1 MALFAISRYL
11 GDENT
16 EEQSNKA
23 DAILKKLQAEA
34 EARRKLRGT
43 GTRKSPQDNSKKKIS
58 SEKDQV
64 KNDRTPKSGEK
75 IKIGKKCKLKEYN
88 ETAHANSDNEVIPK
102 KRRKGKL
109 DKEEKISRESDHSSQ
124 AKAQGSESVKQI
136 VSNADTTTKELKFRG
151 KAKSVTSG
159 EEEEQEIGDL
169 ELCDNDHQVD
179 ETEVMGDIQEGAHE
193 YGGFTVLGDYKSKQT
208 EKVSRVLPDWL
219 ASPNVIASDL
229 KHKTTSVSEFKG
241 LDPDI
246 HLNLKE
252 NKIDYFFP
260 VQMQVIPEIL
270 DTVRYGFV
278 LGRAGFRPPDICVS
292 APTGSGKTLAYVLPI
307 VQALKSRVLCRI
319 RAMVVLP
326 VRDLAVQVFKV
337 FLQYTKGTNLKVG
350 MIVGQKQ
357 FTVEQH
363 ALVGQRLGGLES
375 KVDIVVAT
383 PGRLVDHINKTPGFS
398 LTDLRFLVIDE
409 ADRIMEHVK
418 QDWLSHVENA
428 VFSGGRTAPGSL
440 NVYNS
445 CKHHMPLQ
453 KLLFSA
459 TLSQNPEKLQQL
471 NLFQP
476 KLFTS
481 VVDGGS
487 LPRPL
492 GSGESEGEGNK
503 DDRVP
508 DRLSGP
514 GGEVKGQFVGKY
526 TTPLGLKEYTVEVE
540 TSEKPLVILHFLH
553 NLKYRHVLCF
563 TNSVESTHRLYHL
576 IRLFGDINVAEITA
590 KLQASRRS
598 KVLKKLQNG
607 SIDILICSDAMAR
620 GMDIDDVQYVISYD
634 PPPYI
639 KTYIHR
645 VGRTARAGKEG
656 TALTLLQKKEFHHFK
671 TMTKEAGKMYIEKF
685 KVHSKEMEG
694 LLVKY
699 QTALQQLPQVLKS
712 ERFAQR

>member
-1 MALFAISRYL
+1 MALFAITRYL

-23 DAILKKLQAEA
+23 DAILKKLQADA
-34 EARRKLRGT
+34 EARRKRRGI
-43 GTRKSPQDNSKKKIS
+43 GTRKSPQDNSKKKLS

-64 KNDRTPKSGEK
+64 KNDLTPKSGEK
-75 IKIGKKCKLKEYN
+75 IKIGKKSKLKECI
-88 ETAHANSDNEVIPK
+88 ETSHADSDNEVIPK
-102 KRRKGKL
+102 KKRKGKL
-109 DKEEKISRESDHSSQ
+109 DKEEKTSRENDNSSQ
-124 AKAQGSESVKQI
+124 AIAQGSESSKLG
-136 VSNADTTTKELKFRG
+136 SNADTTTKELKFRG

-159 EEEEQEIGDL
+159 DEEEQEIEDL
-169 ELCDNDHQVD
+169 ELGDNDQEAD
-179 ETEVMGDIQEGAHE
+179 ETEVMGDTQEGAHE

-219 ASPNVIASDL
+219 SSPNVIASDL
-229 KHKTTSVSEFKG
+229 KQKTTLVSEFKG

-292 APTGSGKTLAYVLPI
+292 APTGSGKTLAFVLPI

-357 FTVEQH
+357 FSVEQH
-363 ALVGQRLGGLES
+363 ALVRQRVGGLES

-428 VFSGGRTAPGSL
+428 VFSGGRTAPSSL

-492 GSGESEGEGNK
+492 ESEGEGNK
-503 DDRVP
+503 DDQVT

-540 TSEKPLVILHFLH
+540 AFEKPLVILHFLH

-576 IRLFGDINVAEITA
+576 IRLFGGINVAEITA

-598 KVLKKLQNG
+598 KVLKKFQNG

-656 TALTLLQKKEFHHFK
+656 TALSLLQKKEFHHFK
-671 TMTKEAGKMYIEKF
+671 TMTKEAGKTYIEKF

-694 LLVKY
+694 LLEKY
-699 QTALQQLPQVLKS
+699 QAALQQLQQVFMR
-712 ERFAQR
+712 ERFEQR

>member
-1 MALFAISRYL
+1 MALFAVSRYL
-11 GDENT
+11 GDEHVK
-16 EEQSNKA
+16 EQSSKA
-23 DAILKKLQAEA
+23 DAILKKLQADA
-34 EARRKLRGT
+34 EARRKQRGIGT
-43 GTRKSPQDNSKKKIS
+43 GKVLQDNSKKKLV
-58 SEKDQV
+58 SEKFKD
-64 KNDRTPKSGEK
+64 KNDRTPTSGE
-75 IKIGKKCKLKEYN
+75 IKIGKKSTLKDCE
-88 ETAHANSDNEVIPK
+88 ETADGDIEVTPK
-102 KRRKGKL
+102 KRRKRKS
-109 DKEEKISRESDHSSQ
+109 DKEGKTSEESENNFERTTSQDSETTSSDHN
-124 AKAQGSESVKQI
+124 KHDP
-136 VSNADTTTKELKFRG
+136 NADTTGKKLKFKG
-151 KAKSVTSG
+151 KTKSVTDSDD
-159 EEEEQEIGDL
+159 EEQVNEELDIGV
-169 ELCDNDHQVD
+169 NNPKVD
-179 ETEVMGDIQEGAHE
+179 ETELMDDIQEGAHE
-193 YGGFTVLGDYKSKQT
+193 FGGFTVLGDYKSKQT
-208 EKVSRVLPDWL
+208 GKVSRVLPDWL
-219 ASPNVIASDL
+219 ANPSVIASDL
-229 KHKTTSVSEFKG
+229 KQKTTLVSEFKG
-241 LDPDI
+241 LDRDL

-252 NKIDYFFP
+252 NQIDYFFP

-270 DTVRYGFV
+270 DTVRHGFV
-278 LGRAGFRPPDICVS
+278 LGKAGFRPPDICVS

-307 VQALKSRVLCRI
+307 VQALKNRVLCRI

-357 FTVEQH
+357 FSVEQH
-363 ALVGQRLGGLES
+363 ALVRQRLAGLES

-428 VFSGGRTAPGSL
+428 VFSGDRGVPSSL
-440 NVYNS
+440 TVHNS
-445 CKHHMPLQ
+445 CKHQMPLQ

-481 VVDGGS
+481 VVEGGS
-487 LPRPL
+487 LPQLP
-492 GSGESEGEGNK
+492 GSGASEGYKE
-503 DDRVP
+503 DQVT
-508 DRLSGP
+508 DRLIGL
-514 GGEVKGQFVGKY
+514 GGEAKGQFVGKY
-526 TTPLGLKEYTVEVE
+526 TTPLGLKEYTVEVDA
-540 TSEKPLVILHFLH
+540 SEKPLVILHLLH

-576 IRLFGDINVAEITA
+576 IRLFGDIKVAEITA

-620 GMDIDDVQYVISYD
+620 GMDIDNVQYVISYD

-656 TALTLLQKKEFHHFK
+656 TALTLLQKKEFHHFR
-671 TMTKEAGKMYIEKF
+671 TMTKEAGKTYIEKF
-685 KVHSKEMEG
+685 KVHSKDMES
-694 LLVKY
+694 LVEKY
-699 QTALQQLPQVLKS
+699 QSALQQLPQVLKS
-712 ERFAQR
+712 EKFAQR